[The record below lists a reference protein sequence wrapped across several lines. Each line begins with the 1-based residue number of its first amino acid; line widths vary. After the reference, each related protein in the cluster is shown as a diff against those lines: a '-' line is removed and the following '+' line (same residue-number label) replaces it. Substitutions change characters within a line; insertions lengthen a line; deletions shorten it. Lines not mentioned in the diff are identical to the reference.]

1 LDGSSSLSHDENV
14 DKSGEYTPF
23 CNHRFQ
29 KIYVE
34 VCLDQFSGGSA
45 MQRKLTAI
53 VAADVV
59 DYSIHLGRNEIGT
72 LHALNI
78 VRREVFDPIA
88 DKYSGKI
95 VRVMGD
101 GSLLSFE
108 SALDAIKFAMDAQS
122 AMAGRRD
129 ETELGAPIEFRM
141 GANLCDIICQDGEIH
156 GEGVNVAVRLEEL
169 APPGGVCLSHS
180 IYLQTKSAVRRQLLP
195 IGERH
200 LKNIAD
206 PVFVWRWHPKTD
218 GTGVGGVDP
227 VPERKQQFR
236 GRQVLDPQVTALLVD
251 LHMRSARLAVSD
263 AFDAMLAEPDE
274 GRGLSM
280 EDIYRR
286 IGQRLNTARA
296 LLHSIYIEPADDIR
310 DSTAGLWQTP
320 QAMSEF
326 ISNAFDNAGTSYAA
340 RLLPQIQKILQAD
353 TPPLQRRSQFMA
365 LAQGFMREDM
375 APQVKNMIKFAFV
388 ETA

>member
-1 LDGSSSLSHDENV
+1 
-14 DKSGEYTPF
+14 
-23 CNHRFQ
+23 
-29 KIYVE
+29 
-34 VCLDQFSGGSA
+34 

-72 LHALNI
+72 LNALNS

-88 DKYSGKI
+88 DKYHGKI

-101 GSLLSFE
+101 GSLLSFD
-108 SALDAIKFAMDAQS
+108 SALDAVKFAMDAQN
-122 AMAGRRD
+122 AMAGRQQ
-129 ETELGAPIEFRM
+129 ETGPDSPIEFRM
-141 GANLCDIICQDGEIH
+141 GANLCDIICQNGEIH

-169 APPGGVCLSHS
+169 APPGGICMSHS
-180 IYLQTKSAVRRQLLP
+180 IYLQTKSTVRQQLLP
-195 IGERH
+195 IGERQ

-206 PVFVWRWHPKTD
+206 PVFVWRWHPKSD
-218 GTGVGGVDP
+218 GGGVGGVTS
-227 VPERKQQFR
+227 VSARKMQFR
-236 GRQVLDPQVTALLVD
+236 GRQVLDPHVTALLVD

-286 IGQRLNTARA
+286 LGQKLNAARA
-296 LLHSIYIEPADDIR
+296 MLHPIYIECAQDIG
-310 DSTAGLWQTP
+310 DSTIGLWQTP
-320 QAMSEF
+320 QSLAEF
-326 ISNAFDNAGTSYAA
+326 VSNVFDNASTSYAA

-353 TPPLQRRSQFMA
+353 MPALERRSRFMA
-365 LAQGFMREDM
+365 LAPGFIRDEI
-375 APQVKNMIKFAFV
+375 AAQVKSMIKFAFV
-388 ETA
+388 ETT